1 VNRTPS
7 DDEHTPR
14 PGRADSSAGAQAG
27 GAARSAADAARLARI
42 FGDTLP
48 QTTSDER
55 GPEGESA
62 ASQSSPDE
70 WLRAQVPPHH
80 E

>member
-1 VNRTPS
+1 MSTTPH
-7 DDEHTPR
+7 DDESTPR
-14 PGRADSSAGAQAG
+14 RATSAPAG

-62 ASQSSPDE
+62 ASLSSADD
-70 WLRAQVPPHH
+70 WLREQVPPHH
-80 E
+80 G

>member
-1 VNRTPS
+1 MSTPPH
-7 DDEHTPR
+7 DDENIPR
-14 PGRADSSAGAQAG
+14 RASGAPAG
-27 GAARSAADAARLARI
+27 GAARAAAADAARLARI

-55 GPEGESA
+55 GPGEESA
-62 ASQSSPDE
+62 ASQTSSDD

-80 E
+80 G